1 MWRQRMIEQSF
12 SHCGRI
18 HRGER
23 ADTACSSRYARR
35 QTSNRYSNI
44 QFNLTLPKTKCM
56 DIFNGC
62 THLSVS
68 RQIGNRSV
76 NLRFRNGIQVPT
88 ERDTDSLLPISKLYS
103 NTPSAVM
110 NTKLSMQT
118 KLNGVPFQDMIIY
131 HLSLDQVST
140 VVRLRFHDHVYIK
153 LIKIHTKRM
162 TTSNFAGRAAHDCKS
177 AIFNVRRVVF
187 ELFTDTLGPV
197 SSSKHSSTY
206 RENKDT
212 RNRNAIVQLITAS
225 SMRQVLNLENFN
237 GSDITRSSS
246 IPSNRRT
253 SGCTDF
259 ISSRLQKHTNSSESA
274 SGMRR
279 AKIQADEFRDTVIN
293 KPGTGH
299 SDRPTKPVLRVP
311 CLASEYCI
319 HQAYKAPHCV

>member
-1 MWRQRMIEQSF
+1 MIEQSF

-56 DIFNGC
+56 EIFNGC

-140 VVRLRFHDHVYIK
+140 VVRLRFHDHVYI
-153 LIKIHTKRM
+153 
-162 TTSNFAGRAAHDCKS
+162 
-177 AIFNVRRVVF
+177 
-187 ELFTDTLGPV
+187 
-197 SSSKHSSTY
+197 
-206 RENKDT
+206 
-212 RNRNAIVQLITAS
+212 
-225 SMRQVLNLENFN
+225 
-237 GSDITRSSS
+237 
-246 IPSNRRT
+246 
-253 SGCTDF
+253 
-259 ISSRLQKHTNSSESA
+259 
-274 SGMRR
+274 
-279 AKIQADEFRDTVIN
+279 
-293 KPGTGH
+293 
-299 SDRPTKPVLRVP
+299 
-311 CLASEYCI
+311 
-319 HQAYKAPHCV
+319 

>member
-212 RNRNAIVQLITAS
+212 RNRNAIAPTLPMS
-225 SMRQVLNLENFN
+225 SMRQTLKYAR
-237 GSDITRSSS
+237 GQTSITR
-246 IPSNRRT
+246 RVEALLDTGRT
-253 SGCTDF
+253 DYT
-259 ISSRLQKHTNSSESA
+259 T
-274 SGMRR
+274 
-279 AKIQADEFRDTVIN
+279 FRGPYLY
-293 KPGTGH
+293 PGG
-299 SDRPTKPVLRVP
+299 R
-311 CLASEYCI
+311 
-319 HQAYKAPHCV
+319 